1 MIFSKFFL
9 QYLFLKMSILK
20 PRNNILYNYTFITFV
35 VWQFH
40 ACNYCMKIQG
50 ILPSFS
56 SPQPLSNVLH
66 RPTHFPKNL
75 SYSQVY
81 FLWHTE
87 FNLNS
92 WDKYR
97 FGSICWQAV
106 SLAVLTS
113 SGSCF
118 TCSVGCL
125 PSLRR

>member
-1 MIFSKFFL
+1 MIFSKFFH
-9 QYLFLKMSILK
+9 QYLFLKMSVLK
-20 PRNNILYNYTFITFV
+20 PKNNILYNYTFITFV

-40 ACNYCMKIQG
+40 ACNYCMKIPG
-50 ILPSFS
+50 TPPSFS

-81 FLWHTE
+81 FLWPTE

-97 FGSICWQAV
+97 FGDLLTGGE
-106 SLAVLTS
+106 LAVLTS

-118 TCSVGCL
+118 TCSVGSL